1 MKSTPEPDVG
11 RNKDEDELDTVA
23 AAVNNHNVSSDEED
37 NVVDQQLDEQVNN
50 GYQLMP
56 GGVNGQ
62 FYFDNHDDDDS
73 SSSEDESDHEEGG
86 DYQQL
91 EQISESPPVRPER
104 DMNVNEELILSAM
117 KNITLTSV
125 PNWAENLSCERWDM
139 IVKQAIKKDPGTTNN
154 TVPSATPASS
164 KS

>member
-11 RNKDEDELDTVA
+11 RNKDEDDLDAVA
-23 AAVNNHNVSSDEED
+23 AVNHNVSSDEED
-37 NVVDQQLDEQVNN
+37 NVVDQQLGAEVNN

-62 FYFDNHDDDDS
+62 FYFNNDDES
-73 SSSEDESDHEEGG
+73 SSSEDESDHEG

-91 EQISESPPVRPER
+91 EHETSEPSSVSPER

-117 KNITLTSV
+117 KNITLSSV
-125 PNWAENLSCERWDM
+125 PIWAENLSCERWDM
-139 IVKQAIKKDPGTTNN
+139 IVKQAIKKDPATNN
-154 TVPSATPASS
+154 TSNTASTPASS

>member
-11 RNKDEDELDTVA
+11 CNKEEDELDTVA
-23 AAVNNHNVSSDEED
+23 AVHNHNVSSDEED
-37 NVVDQQLDEQVNN
+37 NVVDQQLDDEVNN

-62 FYFDNHDDDDS
+62 FYFDNHDDNDS
-73 SSSEDESDHEEGG
+73 SSSEDEDESDNEIEG

-91 EQISESPPVRPER
+91 EHKTPEPPSVSPER

-117 KNITLTSV
+117 KNITLSSV

-139 IVKQAIKKDPGTTNN
+139 IVKQAIKKDPATTNN
-154 TVPSATPASS
+154 TSAPASS

>member
-1 MKSTPEPDVG
+1 MKLTPEPDVG
-11 RNKDEDELDTVA
+11 RNKDEDDLDTVA
-23 AAVNNHNVSSDEED
+23 AVHNNNHNVSSDEED
-37 NVVDQQLDEQVNN
+37 NVVDQQLDAEVNN

-62 FYFDNHDDDDS
+62 FYFNNNDDDDS
-73 SSSEDESDHEEGG
+73 SSSESEDESDHEGE

-91 EQISESPPVRPER
+91 QQISEPSVSPER

-117 KNITLTSV
+117 KNITLSSV
-125 PNWAENLSCERWDM
+125 PIWAENLSCERWDM
-139 IVKQAIKKDPGTTNN
+139 IVKQAIKKDPATTNN
-154 TVPSATPASS
+154 TSAPAASW